1 MQNREEKKTKKFSK
15 FLNNKMDYVL
25 VITVLILVSLGVV
38 MVLSASAPS
47 ALSKTGSSY
56 TYFIKQFGF
65 AVFGIIAMLF
75 VSKIDYRFYKK
86 YYWGVY
92 VVSVLVLL
100 LVLVPHLG
108 KEVNG
113 ALRWIEIKGLGQF
126 QPSEITKIGLIIFY
140 AGYLSDHKSELK
152 DFWRGFFKP
161 LIFLAIPVAIL
172 YRIQNHLSVSLVISV
187 ITFVMMLMA
196 GVRVLHFVW
205 AGLAGGAGLT
215 LLLLKGKIDQIKGV
229 SGTSDSFRLDRI
241 KVFFDPWSDAT
252 GTGYQ
257 MIQSLYAIGSGGLF
271 GVGLGNSKQKY
282 LYIPEPH
289 NDFIFAVLA
298 EELGFIGCAIVII
311 LFAILIWRGITIAMK
326 APDMF
331 GSLLAAGITSMIAIQ
346 VLVNIAVVTASMPVT
361 GMALPFFSYG
371 GTALIITLTSIG
383 ILLSVSRAGNR
394 SEV

>member
-229 SGTSDSFRLDRI
+229 AGTSDSFRLDRI

-282 LYIPEPH
+282 LYIPEPQ
-289 NDFIFAVLA
+289 NDFIFAIIA
-298 EELGFIGCAIVII
+298 EELGFVGCIAIIA
-311 LFAILIWRGITIAMK
+311 LFAVFVWRGIVIAMK

-331 GSLLAAGITSMIAIQ
+331 GSLIAVGITTLVAIQ
-346 VLVNIAVVTASMPVT
+346 AIINIAVITASIPTT

-371 GTALIITLTSIG
+371 GTALVILLSSVG
-383 ILLSVSRAGNR
+383 ILLNISRAGAK
-394 SEV
+394 V

>member
-113 ALRWIEIKGLGQF
+113 ALRWIKIKGLGQF

-282 LYIPEPH
+282 LYIPEPQ
-289 NDFIFAVLA
+289 NDFIFAIIA
-298 EELGFIGCAIVII
+298 EELGFVGCIAIIA
-311 LFAILIWRGITIAMK
+311 LFAVFVWRGIVIAMK

-331 GSLLAAGITSMIAIQ
+331 GSLIAVGITTLVAIQ
-346 VLVNIAVVTASMPVT
+346 AIINIAVVTASIPTT

-371 GTALIITLTSIG
+371 GTALVILLSSVG
-383 ILLSVSRAGNR
+383 ILLNISRAGAK
-394 SEV
+394 V

>member
-282 LYIPEPH
+282 LYIPEPQ
-289 NDFIFAVLA
+289 NDFIFAIIA
-298 EELGFIGCAIVII
+298 EELGFVGCIAIIA
-311 LFAILIWRGITIAMK
+311 LFAVFVWRGIVIAMK

-331 GSLLAAGITSMIAIQ
+331 GSLIAVGITTLVAIQ
-346 VLVNIAVVTASMPVT
+346 AIINIAVVTASIPTT

-371 GTALIITLTSIG
+371 GTALVILLSSVG
-383 ILLSVSRAGNR
+383 ILLNISRAGAK
-394 SEV
+394 V

>member
-229 SGTSDSFRLDRI
+229 AGTSDSFRLDRI

-282 LYIPEPH
+282 LYIPEPQ
-289 NDFIFAVLA
+289 NDFIFAIIA
-298 EELGFIGCAIVII
+298 EELGFVGCIAIIA
-311 LFAILIWRGITIAMK
+311 LFFWRGIVIAMK

-331 GSLLAAGITSMIAIQ
+331 GSLIAVGITTLVAIQ
-346 VLVNIAVVTASMPVT
+346 AIINIAVVTASIPTT

-371 GTALIITLTSIG
+371 GTALVILLSSVG
-383 ILLSVSRAGNR
+383 ILLNISRAGAK
-394 SEV
+394 V

>member
-229 SGTSDSFRLDRI
+229 VGTSDSFRLDRI

-282 LYIPEPH
+282 LYIPEPQ
-289 NDFIFAVLA
+289 NDFIFAIIA
-298 EELGFIGCAIVII
+298 EELGFVGCIAIIA
-311 LFAILIWRGITIAMK
+311 LFAVFVWRGIVIAMK

-331 GSLLAAGITSMIAIQ
+331 GSLIAVGITTLVAIQ
-346 VLVNIAVVTASMPVT
+346 AIINIAVVTASIPTT

-371 GTALIITLTSIG
+371 GTALVILLSSVG
-383 ILLSVSRAGNR
+383 ILLNISRAGAK
-394 SEV
+394 V

>member
-113 ALRWIEIKGLGQF
+113 ALRWIEIRGLGQF

-229 SGTSDSFRLDRI
+229 AGTSDSFRLDRI

-282 LYIPEPH
+282 LYIPEPQ
-289 NDFIFAVLA
+289 NDFIFAIIA
-298 EELGFIGCAIVII
+298 EELGFVGCIAIIA
-311 LFAILIWRGITIAMK
+311 LFAVFVWRGIVIAMK

-331 GSLLAAGITSMIAIQ
+331 GSLIAVGITTLVAIQ
-346 VLVNIAVVTASMPVT
+346 AIINIAVVTASIPTT

-371 GTALIITLTSIG
+371 GTALVILLSSVG
-383 ILLSVSRAGNR
+383 ILLNISRAGAK
-394 SEV
+394 V

>member
-113 ALRWIEIKGLGQF
+113 ALRWIEIKCLGQF

-229 SGTSDSFRLDRI
+229 AGTSDSFRLDRI

-282 LYIPEPH
+282 LYIPEPQ
-289 NDFIFAVLA
+289 NDFIFAIIA
-298 EELGFIGCAIVII
+298 EELGFVGCIAIIA
-311 LFAILIWRGITIAMK
+311 LFAVFVWRGIVIAMK

-331 GSLLAAGITSMIAIQ
+331 GSLIAVGITTLVAIQ
-346 VLVNIAVVTASMPVT
+346 AIINIAVVTASIPTT

-371 GTALIITLTSIG
+371 GTALVILLSSVG
-383 ILLSVSRAGNR
+383 ILLNISRAGAK
-394 SEV
+394 V

>member
-113 ALRWIEIKGLGQF
+113 ALRWIEIKGIGQF

-229 SGTSDSFRLDRI
+229 VGTSDSFRLDRI

-282 LYIPEPH
+282 LYIPEPQ
-289 NDFIFAVLA
+289 NDFIFAIIA
-298 EELGFIGCAIVII
+298 EELGFVGCIAIIA
-311 LFAILIWRGITIAMK
+311 LFAVFVWRGIVIAMK

-331 GSLLAAGITSMIAIQ
+331 GSLIAVGITTLVAIQ
-346 VLVNIAVVTASMPVT
+346 AIINIAVVTASIPTT

-371 GTALIITLTSIG
+371 GTALVILLSSVG
-383 ILLSVSRAGNR
+383 ILLNISRAGAK
-394 SEV
+394 V

>member
-229 SGTSDSFRLDRI
+229 AGTSDSFRLDRI

-257 MIQSLYAIGSGGLF
+257 MIQSLYAIGSGELF

-282 LYIPEPH
+282 LYIPEPQ
-289 NDFIFAVLA
+289 NDFIFAIIA
-298 EELGFIGCAIVII
+298 EELGFVGCIAIIA
-311 LFAILIWRGITIAMK
+311 LFAVFVWRGIVIAMK

-331 GSLLAAGITSMIAIQ
+331 GSLIAVGITTLVAIQ
-346 VLVNIAVVTASMPVT
+346 AIINIAVVTASIPTT

-371 GTALIITLTSIG
+371 GTALVILLSSVG
-383 ILLSVSRAGNR
+383 ILLNISRAGAK
-394 SEV
+394 V

>member
-229 SGTSDSFRLDRI
+229 AGTSDSFRLDRI

-282 LYIPEPH
+282 LYIPEPQ
-289 NDFIFAVLA
+289 NDFIFAIIA
-298 EELGFIGCAIVII
+298 EELGFIGCIAIIA
-311 LFAILIWRGITIAMK
+311 LFAVFVWRGIVIAMK

-331 GSLLAAGITSMIAIQ
+331 GSLIAVGITTLVAIQ
-346 VLVNIAVVTASMPVT
+346 AIINIAVVTASIPTT

-371 GTALIITLTSIG
+371 GTALVILLSSVG
-383 ILLSVSRAGNR
+383 ILLNISRAGAK
-394 SEV
+394 V

>member
-38 MVLSASAPS
+38 IVLSASAPS

-229 SGTSDSFRLDRI
+229 AGTSDSFRLDRI

-282 LYIPEPH
+282 LYIPEPQ
-289 NDFIFAVLA
+289 NDFIFAIIA
-298 EELGFIGCAIVII
+298 EELGFVGCIAIIA
-311 LFAILIWRGITIAMK
+311 LFAVFVWRGIVIAMK

-331 GSLLAAGITSMIAIQ
+331 GSLIAVGITTLVAIQ
-346 VLVNIAVVTASMPVT
+346 AIINIAVVTASIPTT

-371 GTALIITLTSIG
+371 GTALVILLSSVG
-383 ILLSVSRAGNR
+383 ILLNISRAGAK
-394 SEV
+394 V